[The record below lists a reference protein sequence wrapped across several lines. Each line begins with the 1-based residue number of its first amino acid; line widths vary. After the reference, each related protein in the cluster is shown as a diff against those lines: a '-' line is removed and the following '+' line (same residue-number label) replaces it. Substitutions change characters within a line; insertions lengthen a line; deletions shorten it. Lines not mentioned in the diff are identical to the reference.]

1 MIAKSSSFWRINLL
15 AALTSL
21 ASCLVIIKLF
31 FLQVTEH
38 EKYAVLADKQHWIY
52 YSIPAR
58 RGEILSSDGSPLVS
72 NEIAYLLYGEPQKI
86 EDPENVAKAV
96 VEVLFNLKDDSF
108 SDTKELEETKKR
120 EILRV
125 HQVLEQELKWVA
137 LFHKIPKE
145 QKKEIEKL
153 GLAGLGFEEEPKR
166 LYPEKVLGAHVL
178 GFVGKNQSGED
189 TGYYGVEGYYDGDLK
204 GRKGKI
210 YEERDALGKPILIGG
225 YERIPAENGRDL
237 VLTIDRSVQF
247 FVEEKLKQKVKEY
260 GAESGTVIIMEPQS
274 GAIIA
279 LSNYPAYDPHS
290 PLKEEKKIAEE
301 IIEKLERRNSAIA
314 SIYEP
319 GSVMKAVTMSAA
331 IDTDTFSPQ
340 DTVDDAGPLFVTG
353 HRVDNWDGKHYGII
367 NLIRVLQLSNN
378 VGAATVGRKLGTETL
393 REYFVRFGFGSL
405 GGIDLEGEDT
415 GVVRSA
421 EDWREI
427 DLLTASFGQGI
438 SVTPLQIL
446 SAFAT
451 IANNGLRMRPYIVKE
466 IRERNKVINI
476 KPHPVGQ
483 VIKPETAIIITDML
497 TKAVEGGES
506 KFYNIKNYAIAGKT
520 GTAQIPEEGKYLKNK
535 TNATFIGFLPKDL
548 RFIMLVRLEKPTA
561 SVYAAET
568 AVPLWMDITRELV
581 AYYGIPPDK

>member
-1 MIAKSSSFWRINLL
+1 MIAKPSSFWRLNLL

-21 ASCLVIIKLF
+21 ASFLVIIKLF

-38 EKYAVLADKQHWIY
+38 KKYAVLADKQHWIY

-58 RGEILSSDGSPLVS
+58 RGEILSRDGYPLVS
-72 NEIAYLLYGEPQKI
+72 NEIAYLLYGEPPKI
-86 EDPENVAKAV
+86 EEAEKVARAII
-96 VEVLFNLKDDSF
+96 EVLLKDDSLR
-108 SDTKELEETKKR
+108 DTKELEEIKKK
-120 EILRV
+120 EILRS
-125 HQVLEQELKWVA
+125 QQALERDDLKWVA
-137 LFHKIPKE
+137 LFHKISKE

-153 GLAGLGFEEEPKR
+153 GLVGLGFEEEPKR

-178 GFVGKNQSGED
+178 GFVGKNQRGED

-204 GRKGKI
+204 GQNGKI

-237 VLTIDRSVQF
+237 VLTIDRAVQF
-247 FVEEKLKQKVKEY
+247 LVEEKLKQKVKEY
-260 GAESGTVIIMEPQS
+260 GAESGTVIIVEPPT

-279 LSNYPAYDPHS
+279 LSNYPTYDPHF
-290 PLKEEKKIAEE
+290 PLKEELKIDEKTV
-301 IIEKLERRNSAIA
+301 EKLERRNLAIA

-340 DTVDDAGPLFVTG
+340 DTVDDTGPLFVTG
-353 HRVDNWDGKHYGII
+353 HRVDNWDGKHHGTI
-367 NLIRVLQLSNN
+367 NLIRVLQLSDN
-378 VGAATVGRKLGTETL
+378 VGAATVGRKIGSETL

-405 GGIDLEGEDT
+405 TGIDLEGEDT
-415 GVVRSA
+415 GVVRPA
-421 EDWREI
+421 VDWREI

-451 IANNGLRMRPYIVKE
+451 IANNGLEMRPYIVKE
-466 IRERNKVINI
+466 IREGNKVINI

-506 KFYNIKNYAIAGKT
+506 KFYNIKNYTIAGKT